1 MKLIVA
7 TCNPSKLQEIREIFK
22 LPCVQ
27 LVSPVDY
34 PGLPPVVEDGATLE
48 ANSVKKAVTV
58 ALAAGLWTM
67 ADDSGLEV
75 EVLDG
80 APGVR
85 SARYGGEPVSHKVNN
100 RKLLKELQ
108 NVTNRKAR
116 FRCVVALSSPTGS
129 VRIVEGKCEGWIVDS
144 SRGANGFGYDPIFM
158 PDGHNR
164 TFAEMESTV
173 KNRISH
179 RAAALDLARKA
190 WGELLSNQ
198 RS

>member
-7 TCNPSKLQEIREIFK
+7 TCNPSKLQEIRAIFR
-22 LPCVQ
+22 LPSVQ
-27 LVSPVDY
+27 LISPLDC

-48 ANSVKKAVTV
+48 ANSVKKAVTL
-58 ALAAGLWTM
+58 ALAVGLWTM
-67 ADDSGLEV
+67 GDDSGLEV
-75 EVLDG
+75 DALDG

-85 SARYGGEPVSHKVNN
+85 SARYAGEPVSHEANN

-108 NVTNRKAR
+108 NVTDRKAR

-129 VRIVEGKCEGWIVDS
+129 TRIVEGKCEGWIVDS
-144 SRGANGFGYDPIFM
+144 PRGANGFGYDPIFI

-164 TFAEMESTV
+164 TFAEMASTV

-179 RAAALDLARKA
+179 RAAALDLARRA
-190 WGELLSNQ
+190 WGELLSNLG
-198 RS
+198 S